1 MPETKSYVVLYEFG
15 EQVIGFPGACNL
27 CRTNYLS
34 QDEFELSAQLN
45 ADPFKVNVSNSFP
58 TWEIVSTY
66 Q

>member
-1 MPETKSYVVLYEFG
+1 M
-15 EQVIGFPGACNL
+15 GFPGACNL

-34 QDEFELSAQLN
+34 QDEFELSAQLH